1 MNKNVKYDIIL
12 NSNSTTSGKGERKLE
27 IIKED
32 AFRKQMKKGLVG
44 GYLLFGDEDYM
55 KAYSVNAARQTV
67 CSDATFALFNDMKID
82 VMDYSAGALLD
93 ALMPM
98 PMMSD
103 KKIVTVNGLNI
114 NALRPKELD
123 DLCEVLAALPEY
135 DYNVLLISVPATQI
149 EEGNL
154 PKYPSAALKKLGE
167 YLTLV
172 HFEPISGARLV
183 SWVGKHFGHH
193 GVNASPE
200 VCSVLVEYVG
210 RSMYTLSNET
220 EKLAYY
226 VLQNGRDT
234 VTKQDVYDVCV
245 AEISTDAFTLANA
258 ILDGRGEDAMNALA
272 VMKFRRVEPVV
283 LMGEVS
289 KVICDLVTIK
299 AMLEGGCSASEIAA
313 ILKMNEYRVK
323 IYAQGA
329 ASKSTAKLK
338 SVLSLCTEADMALKL
353 SPQGYIA
360 IEKLICSL

>member
-1 MNKNVKYDIIL
+1 MD
-12 NSNSTTSGKGERKLE
+12 

-32 AFRKQMKKGLVG
+32 AFRKQMKKGLSG
-44 GYLLFGDEDYM
+44 GYLFFGDEDYM
-55 KAYSVNAARQTV
+55 KAYSVSAARQSV

-93 ALMPM
+93 ALMPL

-114 NALRPKELD
+114 NALKPKELD
-123 DLCEVLAALPEY
+123 DLCEALSALTEY
-135 DYNVLLISVPATQI
+135 DYNVVIISVPATQV

-154 PKYPSAALKKLGE
+154 PKYPSAVLKRLGE
-167 YLTLV
+167 YLTPV
-172 HFEPISGARLV
+172 HFEQVSGARLV
-183 SWVGKHFGHH
+183 SWVGKHFGHN
-193 GVNASPE
+193 GVNAAPD
-200 VCSVLVEYVG
+200 VCSFLIEYVG

-234 VTKQDVYDVCV
+234 VTKKDVLAVCV

-258 ILDGRGEDAMNALA
+258 ILDGRSEDAMNALA
-272 VMKFRRVEPVV
+272 VMKFRRVEPVI

-289 KVICDLVTIK
+289 RVICDLVTIK
-299 AMLEGGCSASEIAA
+299 AMLDGGCSVPEISA
-313 ILKMNEYRVK
+313 ILKMNEYKTK

-329 ASKSTAKLK
+329 SSKSSAKIK
-338 SVLSLCTEADMALKL
+338 SAMTLCAEADMALKL